1 MIVYVASANKI
12 DRAFNAAATD
22 VSDEQRQFI
31 NLAHQIYQAFIGSDY
46 AKLFHKRTGLIV
58 FTLLEFEGQFAHWVD
73 DEIKEA
79 PQSAGNIRRF
89 SGQLLAL
96 MQSTWCLDQG
106 LVVRECLTDSDF
118 KRTPTSSSKSLNQ
131 QTG

>member
-12 DRAFNAAATD
+12 DRAFLAAATGAS
-22 VSDEQRQFI
+22 VEQSQLI
-31 NLAHQIYQAFIGSDY
+31 NLAHHIYQEFIRSAY

-58 FTLLEFEGQFAHWVD
+58 FTLLDFEGQFQRWVD
-73 DEIKEA
+73 DEINAA
-79 PQSAGNIRRF
+79 PQSADNIRRF
-89 SGQLLAL
+89 TGQLLTL

-106 LVVRECLTDSDF
+106 LVVRECLDDSDF
-118 KRTPTSSSKSLNQ
+118 LSTQTPSTKRLNQ

>member
-12 DRAFNAAATD
+12 DRAFTAAAAE
-22 VSDEQRQFI
+22 VGDEQSQLI
-31 NLAHQIYQAFIGSDY
+31 NLAHHIYQAFIRSAY

-58 FTLLEFEGQFAHWVD
+58 FTLLDFERQFAHWVD
-73 DEIKEA
+73 DEIKAA
-79 PQSAGNIRRF
+79 PQSTDNIRRF
-89 SGQLLAL
+89 TGQLLTL

-118 KRTPTSSSKSLNQ
+118 LSPQTSSTKPFNQ

>member
-12 DRAFNAAATD
+12 DRAFTAAATD
-22 VSDEQRQFI
+22 VGDEQSQFI
-31 NLAHQIYQAFIGSDY
+31 NLAHHIYQAFIASDY

-58 FTLLEFEGQFAHWVD
+58 FTLLDFEGQLAHWVD
-73 DEIKEA
+73 DEIKAA
-79 PQSAGNIRRF
+79 PQSADNIRRF
-89 SGQLLAL
+89 TGQLLTL

-118 KRTPTSSSKSLNQ
+118 LSTQTSSTKPLNQ

>member
-12 DRAFNAAATD
+12 DRAFTAAATN
-22 VSDEQRQFI
+22 VGVEQSQVIHFV
-31 NLAHQIYQAFIGSDY
+31 HQIYQAFIGSTY

-58 FTLLEFEGQFAHWVD
+58 FTLLDFEGQFAHWVD
-73 DEIKEA
+73 DEIKAA
-79 PQSAGNIRRF
+79 PQSAGNIHRF
-89 SGQLLAL
+89 SGQLLTL

-118 KRTPTSSSKSLNQ
+118 KRTPTSSSKPLNQ

>member
-1 MIVYVASANKI
+1 MIVYIASANKI
-12 DRAFNAAATD
+12 DRAFMAAAAEAG
-22 VSDEQRQFI
+22 VEQSQLI
-31 NLAHQIYQAFIGSDY
+31 NLAHHIYQEFIHSDY

-58 FTLLEFEGQFAHWVD
+58 FTLLDFEGQFAHWVD
-73 DEIKEA
+73 DEIKAA
-79 PQSAGNIRRF
+79 PQSADNIRRF
-89 SGQLLAL
+89 TGQLLTL

-118 KRTPTSSSKSLNQ
+118 LSTQTSSTKPLNQ

>member
-1 MIVYVASANKI
+1 MIVYVASANQI
-12 DRAFNAAATD
+12 DRAFTAAATNVD
-22 VSDEQRQFI
+22 DEQSQLI
-31 NLAHQIYQAFIGSDY
+31 NFWHSIYQEFIRSDY

-58 FTLLEFEGQFAHWVD
+58 FTLLDFEGQFARWVD
-73 DEIKEA
+73 DEIKA
-79 PQSAGNIRRF
+79 VPQSADNIRRF
-89 SGQLLAL
+89 TGQLLTL

-118 KRTPTSSSKSLNQ
+118 LNPQTSSTKPLNQ